1 MDAKMTALLNE
12 LQNLG
17 NPKVKEFLK
26 SFLNQKP
33 QNLVVFRVVYLPV
46 TESLPSRCRI
56 YSERFKQY
64 ITISNNDTKFDKCRD
79 IQERAIVEL
88 KERGFNI
95 VSFGEGVGC
104 MYVMSDT
111 FKPFK

>member
-1 MDAKMTALLNE
+1 MTAFLNE
-12 LQNLG
+12 LQKSG
-17 NPKVKEFLK
+17 HPKVKEFLEG
-26 SFLNQKP
+26 FLNQKP
-33 QNLVVFRVVYLPV
+33 QNLVVFRVVYLPPTAV
-46 TESLPSRCRI
+46 LPSRCRI

-64 ITISNNDTKFDKCRD
+64 ITITNDDAKFDKCRD

-95 VSFGEGVGC
+95 VSIGEGVGC